1 MYIYTL
7 DNMSTRVCISI
18 IIVVVVVVVVVDLL
32 LLLFLQV
39 MEVSPAI

>member
-7 DNMSTRVCISI
+7 DNMSTRVCIS